1 MNLQQIPAHSK
12 LGRKI
17 KACFKA
23 REGYKLVS
31 ADYSGMELRIIA
43 EFSQDPL
50 WVKTFK
56 EGGDLHSILCAQTFN
71 IPIEDVGKPF
81 PPKPDISYRFL
92 QKTIDF
98 GLSYGMSKYKFS
110 DTAQISVNE
119 ADRIIK
125 WFFKIVPKVE
135 SFLNSLAK
143 TAVQFGYI
151 RTDLHYRRVRWFP
164 KLDKNSFKTVG
175 EVERAAKNSVPQGTN
190 ANTTKQALV
199 DLQTIIDNNNYPVII
214 LLSIHDEII
223 TECREDF
230 VEEWKP
236 ILESTMIEAA
246 QVSIKTIPVKVDSV
260 VSDYWT
266 D

>member
-50 WVKTFK
+50 WIKTFK

-125 WFFKIVPKVE
+125 WFFEIVPKVE

-151 RTDLHYRRVRWFP
+151 TE
-164 KLDKNSFKTVG
+164 KKTG
-175 EVERAAKNSVPQGTN
+175 
-190 ANTTKQALV
+190 
-199 DLQTIIDNNNYPVII
+199 
-214 LLSIHDEII
+214 
-223 TECREDF
+223 
-230 VEEWKP
+230 
-236 ILESTMIEAA
+236 
-246 QVSIKTIPVKVDSV
+246 
-260 VSDYWT
+260 
-266 D
+266 